1 MPIVFLNVIF
11 GSGIGS
17 GWYYQHGAH
26 SQMTAH
32 TYRNLQKRSGI
43 EFETRQVVWENTNF
57 MLGQPGYNGCKTG
70 ITDAA
75 GPCVSV
81 TYQKDGFYYVII
93 LLNAKSMEARWQEVP
108 QLVEYAR
115 HKSGR

>member
-1 MPIVFLNVIF
+1 
-11 GSGIGS
+11 
-17 GWYYQHGAH
+17 
-26 SQMTAH
+26 
-32 TYRNLQKRSGI
+32 
-43 EFETRQVVWENTNF
+43 

-108 QLVEYAR
+108 LLVEYAR
-115 HKSGR
+115 HKSGRQVTAASPLQQKTLLNNANLLRASDRAAPKYQS